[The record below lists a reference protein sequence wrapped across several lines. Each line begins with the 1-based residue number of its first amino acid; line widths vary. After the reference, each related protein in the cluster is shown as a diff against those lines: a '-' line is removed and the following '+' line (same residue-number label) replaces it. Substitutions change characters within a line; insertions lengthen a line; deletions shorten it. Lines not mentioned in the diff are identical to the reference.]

1 MDQETQYP
9 GQRMDHPQH
18 PEVNGHRD
26 EPTLTYSIQEL
37 EALCAAATPG
47 PWAWSK
53 MDDGVTA
60 LVRKTETGGLIILEL
75 TKDAARSCDA
85 DAAILCVARTAIP
98 ELIAAI
104 RFYSPGFHAAPSA
117 EVTARVEALHAE
129 AAAKRAKLDSALK
142 DAKLGDTEALS
153 ALGLEAYFE
162 DDGSVK
168 IRNKTRE
175 ARP

>member
-9 GQRMDHPQH
+9 GQRMDHPQY

-26 EPTLTYSIQEL
+26 EPTLTHSLQEL
-37 EALCAAATPG
+37 ESLCRCVRSPETISEYVTSYAALGSVAA
-47 PWAWSK
+47 
-53 MDDGVTA
+53 V
-60 LVRKTETGGLIILEL
+60 
-75 TKDAARSCDA
+75 
-85 DAAILCVARTAIP
+85 AIP

-104 RFYSPGFHAAPSA
+104 RFYNPGFHAAPSA

-153 ALGLEAYFE
+153 SLGLEAYFE
-162 DDGSVK
+162 EDGSVK
-168 IRNKTRE
+168 IRNKPRE
-175 ARP
+175 VRP